1 MKKYVSVRELLKEFQ
16 SLKNLFSSHLRE
28 LENLL
33 EKSKQAKST
42 VSYAKKNQIS
52 NFFKQLKTEHFQLID
67 SLQFEELKNRYEQH
81 KKKKENYVDR
91 IEQIKQQKNLINQE
105 IIKLNPSYI
114 ELKQNIDHK
123 FDFLDYYSREFLND
137 LLNKPNY
144 IEEFQFAYN
153 SSFFKRLFNSYI
165 RDVYSLL
172 QSIED
177 KTYQQPIGYILSF
190 EQDLNKFNIVK
201 NEFESLSKKIS
212 ELDYSKDELTNEYN
226 KFISYGGFQDY
237 LQKNFDISYFSDEEK
252 SSLFNQIDCD
262 YYPNHFFDNKIK
274 VIDIFIDKLENKLK
288 IIQKQY
294 QFVSKF
300 YSKLDNLNYRKLD
313 NKVNFD
319 MNSIQRLKEL
329 SNAFEL
335 DNNKYKESLARL
347 NSSDFRAYEHQ
358 NRNNN
363 DFFNLMLIYL
373 AFSSDVSAN
382 DNMQDNLNY
391 EKNIQQNSMNQTFNF
406 DDFES
411 SFNDISRDFD
421 SLSKDIDS
429 FAVETRNSYCNY
441 SYSDSS
447 SYSGGGSS
455 GSDCGGGCGG
465 GGD

>member
-144 IEEFQFAYN
+144 IEELQFVYN

-165 RDVYSLL
+165 RDVYLL
-172 QSIED
+172 LELIENETF
-177 KTYQQPIGYILSF
+177 KQPIEYIISF
-190 EQDLNKFNIVK
+190 QQDIDKFNVVK

-429 FAVETRNSYCNY
+429 FAVETRNSYSNY

-455 GSDCGGGCGG
+455 GSDCGGG
-465 GGD
+465 GD

>member
-172 QSIED
+172 QSIEN
-177 KTYQQPIGYILSF
+177 KTYQQPIEYILSF
-190 EQDLNKFNIVK
+190 EQDLDKFNVVK

-212 ELDYSKDELTNEYN
+212 EFDYSKDELTNEYN

-382 DNMQDNLNY
+382 DNMQDNLNC
-391 EKNIQQNSMNQTFNF
+391 EQNIQQDSMNETFNF

-429 FAVETRNSYCNY
+429 FAAETRNSYSNN
-441 SYSDSS
+441 DFNTNNIDVG
-447 SYSGGGSS
+447 YSGS
-455 GSDCGGGCGG
+455 GG
-465 GGD
+465 GGDSAACGGD